1 MWADNDP
8 RPDPD
13 YQAKVAAAKNLR
25 NEFKVLEARYGD
37 QSITTL
43 MAEPRIEYFT
53 GAKKSFPVFY
63 GIFFL
68 IGEFNE
74 SLIIGQ

>member
-8 RPDPD
+8 RPDSD
-13 YQAKVAAAKNLR
+13 HQAKVAAAKDLR
-25 NEFKVLEARYGD
+25 NEFRVLEAHYGD

-63 GIFFL
+63 GKKIFWANL
-68 IGEFNE
+68 TNH
-74 SLIIGQ
+74 